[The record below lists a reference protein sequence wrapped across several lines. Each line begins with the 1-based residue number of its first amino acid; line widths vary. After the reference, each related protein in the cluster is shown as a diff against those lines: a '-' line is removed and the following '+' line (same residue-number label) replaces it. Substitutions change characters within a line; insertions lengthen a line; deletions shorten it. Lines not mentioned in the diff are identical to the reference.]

1 MKKIIFTILTALS
14 TIPMMANVADD
25 KIPAYDMV
33 GNGIGEIVIDM
44 AGAPVTTMPYLAAAE
59 DGDEVETLDFHYCG
73 DPVSVL
79 ATGDAGDIENSAAIL
94 LPEDVVAQYAG
105 AEIVAVRICSGAN
118 RENYLLNNITDATI
132 FLNHDIFNEKD
143 FYTQPARL
151 SKSSQTWSE
160 TQLKTPY
167 RLEAGKP
174 VYVGYRVIRPTGYD
188 LPFSADRMPVENNCS
203 FWVNYS
209 LDGKRGW
216 ENWAPLYGSV
226 CMHVILRGNT
236 LPVNNVEVVS
246 MNVPMQVMQGPFNTS
261 FRVRN
266 LGVNAISSI
275 NYTCTVGEGA
285 KVTKEY
291 TFPTP
296 LEFSEA
302 TDINLSLNCEEYGL
316 EIPVTVTVTSVN
328 GVDDTDPSNNM
339 KSGSTTCLNETM
351 GFQRRFV
358 MEEGT
363 GLWCSNCPRGLGTME
378 YMNKKYPDTFIGI
391 GIHQGDPMQISYDL
405 YPGHAY
411 TEHLTLIGAYPNG
424 RYNRDDATYGNSI
437 NDFGSQVEGIY
448 KSITAMPAVADIS
461 AEIYF
466 TDEEKTEINV
476 ETKTQFALDTT
487 NPYRI
492 ALVLTENN
500 VGPYVQS
507 NGYAGAGMDC
517 GGWELLPGQ
526 AVCKFNEVARYI
538 DAHGG
543 TYNSLP
549 TDKKAKTQYA
559 YNSLLPTAPLKSL
572 DDFDV
577 VAIIINGKTGLIENA
592 VKCHGNSELP
602 IKPST
607 SINNVTASD
616 AQARVEAVAGG
627 LNIKGTYGTAKVYG
641 FDGSVVAEVQGK
653 QFIALPAGLYIVSVD
668 GAANCKVQ
676 VK

>member
-25 KIPAYDMV
+25 KIPAYDMA

-44 AGAPVTTMPYLAAAE
+44 TGTPVTTMPYLAAAE

-174 VYVGYRVIRPTGYD
+174 VYVGYKVIRPTEYD
-188 LPFSADRMPVENNCS
+188 LPFSADRIPVENDCS

-275 NYTCTVGEGA
+275 NYTCTVGEGT

-411 TEHLTLIGAYPNG
+411 TEHTTLIGSYPNG

-437 NDFGSQVEGIY
+437 NDFGSHVEGIY

-517 GGWELLPGQ
+517 GGWESLPGQ

-577 VAIIINGKTGLIENA
+577 VAMIINGKTGLIENA

-607 SINNVTASD
+607 SIGNVTASD

>member
-25 KIPAYDMV
+25 KIPAYDMA

-246 MNVPMQVMQGPFNTS
+246 MNIPMQVMQGPFNTS

-507 NGYAGAGMDC
+507 NGYAGVDMDC
-517 GGWELLPGQ
+517 GGWESLPGQ

-577 VAIIINGKTGLIENA
+577 VAMIINGKTGLIENA
-592 VKCHGNSELP
+592 VKCHGNSKLP

-607 SINNVTASD
+607 SIDNVTASD

>member
-1 MKKIIFTILTALS
+1 MKKILFTILTALS
-14 TIPMMANVADD
+14 SITMTAHTEGDLN
-25 KIPAYDMV
+25 PAYDTID
-33 GNGIGEIVIDM
+33 NGVGEIVINM
-44 AGAPVTTMPYLAAAE
+44 AGAPVAATAPMAAAE
-59 DGDEVETLDFHYCG
+59 DGDEAETLDFHYCG
-73 DPVSVL
+73 NPVSAL

-105 AEIVAVRICSGAN
+105 AEIVAVRICSGVN
-118 RENYLLNNITDATI
+118 RSNRWVNNITDATI

-143 FYTQPARL
+143 FYTQAARL
-151 SKSSQTWSE
+151 SKSAQTWTE
-160 TQLKTPY
+160 TELKTPY

-174 VYVGYRVIRPTGYD
+174 VYVGYRVIRPTGND
-188 LPFSADRMPVENNCS
+188 LPFAADKMPVENNCS

-209 LDGKRGW
+209 LNGERRW
-216 ENWAPLYGSV
+216 ENWAPQYGSV
-226 CMHVILRGNT
+226 CMHIILRGNT
-236 LPVNNVEVVS
+236 LPVNNVEVASV
-246 MNVPMQVMQGPFNTS
+246 NVPMQVMQGAFNTS

-266 LGVNAISSI
+266 LGVNAVNSIS
-275 NYTCTVGEGA
+275 YTCTVGEST

-296 LEFSEA
+296 LEFSA
-302 TDINLSLNCEEYGL
+302 TADVSLSLNCEEYGL
-316 EIPVTVTVTSVN
+316 EIPVTVNVTSVN
-328 GVDDTDPSNNM
+328 GVDDTDPSNNV
-339 KSGSTTCLNETM
+339 KSSSTVCLDKTM

-391 GIHQGDPMQISYDL
+391 GIHQGDPMQIDSEL

-411 TEHLTLIGAYPNG
+411 TEHTTLIGTYPNG
-424 RYNRDDATYGNSI
+424 RYNRNDSYGNSI
-437 NDFGSQVEGIY
+437 NDFGSHVEGIY

-476 ETKTQFALDTT
+476 ETKTQFALDTE

-500 VGPYVQS
+500 VGPYVQQ

-517 GGWELLPGQ
+517 GGWESLPVK

-577 VAIIINGKTGLIENA
+577 VAMIINGKTGLIENA
-592 VKCHGNSELP
+592 VKCHGNSDLP
-602 IKPST
+602 IKAAT
-607 SINNVTASD
+607 SIGNVTASD

-627 LNIKGTYGTAKVYG
+627 LNIKGTYGSAKVYG

-653 QFIALPAGLYIVSVD
+653 QFVALPAGLYIVSID

-676 VK
+676 IK